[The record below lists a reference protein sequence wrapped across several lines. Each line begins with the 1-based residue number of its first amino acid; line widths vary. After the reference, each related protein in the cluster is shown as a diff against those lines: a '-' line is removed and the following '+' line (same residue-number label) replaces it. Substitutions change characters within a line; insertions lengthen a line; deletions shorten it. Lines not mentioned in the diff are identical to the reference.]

1 MDRKTFLQVA
11 SLLPWGGSTLLDGSA
26 LLDGADRADEPVP
39 RAAALKLSCNLYSFN
54 EPLTSGA
61 MTLEEVLK
69 FCSDLGFAA
78 VDPTGYYFPG
88 YPRRPTA
95 EYVNHIKQRA
105 FLLGLDISGTG
116 VRNDFITDDE
126 KERRAEMRHVK
137 RWVEAAAQLGA
148 PVLRVFARRGIP
160 EGHSRE
166 EATAWLV
173 ESLRECAA
181 YGKRYGVMVALQNHA
196 EFLKTAAQ
204 VEEVLQRADSDW
216 LGLIL
221 DIGSLGGSDPYEEIA
236 TLAPYAVSWQI
247 KEQVTVEGEKVKTD
261 LDRVVGIV
269 KESGYRGYLPIETLG
284 PGAPRKQVPRF
295 LAEVRRAL
303 ASG

>member
-1 MDRKTFLQVA
+1 M
-11 SLLPWGGSTLLDGSA
+11 
-26 LLDGADRADEPVP
+26 P

-284 PGAPRKQVPRF
+284 PGDPRKQVPRF